1 MIHSST
7 NKKDTIM
14 KAIYFVSLVALA
26 LVFNNESRS
35 QVEEFVC
42 ATDSTITD
50 DVGELVATTYTLKIL
65 LVEFSNVKH
74 NTNPYYTYTDFE
86 N

>member
-1 MIHSST
+1 MIHSIT
-7 NKKDTIM
+7 NKEDTIM
-14 KAIYFVSLVALA
+14 KAICLASLVALA
-26 LVFNNESRS
+26 LVFTTESRS

-65 LVEFSNVKH
+65 LVEFSNVRH
-74 NTNPYYTYTDFE
+74 NTNPYLHLH
-86 N
+86 